1 MKRLYKL
8 YLAIVLAACLAGTGV
23 AYAQIGGGVGW
34 FNIVQDV
41 MVSGSMQV
49 NNDLAVMDD
58 ATFTDQLSSAD
69 LTASDDVVVGDDL
82 TVADDA
88 TIGSD
93 LTVSPGTT
101 ETIGFDEQIDPT
113 GTYHRIT
120 SSAAR
125 GTDNIA
131 IGTAGDVLILHNVGA
146 QTITLTDTGTL
157 LLSGNAA
164 LSANDMIWLISTG
177 VAWVQISPEG
187 DN

>member
-8 YLAIVLAACLAGTGV
+8 YIAIVLAAVLAGTGV

-41 MVSGSMQV
+41 MIAGNLQV
-49 NNDLAVMDD
+49 NGASGV
-58 ATFTDQLSSAD
+58 
-69 LTASDDVVVGDDL
+69 TAPDVTTTDDVVVGDDL
-82 TVADDA
+82 TVTDDA
-88 TIGSD
+88 SVGDDLTVVSD
-93 LTVSPGTT
+93 LTLSPTTT